1 LRALTQKF
9 KEAFLSVFPIAA
21 IVLFL
26 NFTVSPLEPL
36 RLYRFLIG
44 ALFIVAGLSLFLFG
58 VELGIDP
65 IGQHMGSA
73 IAKTNKTGFVIFSVL
88 LLGFFVSVAEPDLH
102 ILAGQVDAVSS
113 GVISKLSIVAIV
125 SIGIAA
131 MLALGFFR
139 ILYNIPLNLSLLG
152 LYLVIFALSFFT
164 SSEFMA
170 ISFDASGATTGAL
183 TVPFVLALAMGVSAL
198 KKDSRASE
206 KDSFGLVAITSTGA
220 IIAVMVMSIVSKTD
234 KITGSLETASET
246 SLGLMSPFAEQL
258 PKMALEILIA
268 LTPIV
273 LLFFIFKFRSF
284 VLSRGQLRRILFGVG
299 YAFIGLVLF
308 LTGVNA
314 GFMEAGAI
322 VGFKVAALNKP
333 SLLVAIGF
341 FLGLFTVLAEPAVHA
356 LTNQIEAVTSGYVK
370 KRTVL
375 VALTIGI
382 GIAVALSMVRIL
394 VPGLQLWHYLLPGY
408 LISLGLSFVVPKLCV
423 GIAFD
428 SGGVA
433 SGPMTA
439 TFILAFA
446 QGAAEAI
453 DGADVMLDGFG
464 IIAMVALTPLITL
477 QVLGLIYK
485 LKSRKE
491 GAENDDAVN

>member
-1 LRALTQKF
+1 M
-9 KEAFLSVFPIAA
+9 SVFPIAA
-21 IVLFL
+21 IVLLL

-36 RLYRFLIG
+36 SLYRFLIG

-65 IGQHMGSA
+65 IGRHLGSA
-73 IAKTNKTGFVIFSVL
+73 IAKTNKTLFVIISVL

-113 GVISKLSIVAIV
+113 GIITKLSIVVIV
-125 SIGIAA
+125 SIGVAV

-139 ILYNIPLNLSLLG
+139 ILYNIPLTLTLFG
-152 LYLVIFALSFFT
+152 LYLIVLTLSFFT
-164 SSEFMA
+164 SSEFLA

-183 TVPFVLALAMGVSAL
+183 TVPFVLALAIGVSTL

-234 KITGSLETASET
+234 KITASLDTASET
-246 SLGLMSPFAEQL
+246 SVGLMAPFAEQL

-268 LTPIV
+268 LAPIV
-273 LLFFIFKFRSF
+273 LLFFVFKLRFF
-284 VLSRGQLRRILFGVG
+284 VLSRAQLRHILFGIG
-299 YAFIGLVLF
+299 YAFIGLVVF

-314 GFMEAGAI
+314 GVMEVGAI
-322 VGFKVAALNKP
+322 VGYRIASLHNAP
-333 SLLVAIGF
+333 LLVAIGF

-375 VALTIGI
+375 VALTFGI
-382 GIAVALSMVRIL
+382 GLAVALSMIRIL
-394 VPGLQLWHYLLPGY
+394 TPGLQLWHYLLPGY
-408 LISLGLSFVVPKLCV
+408 LISLGLSFVVPKLFV

-446 QGAAEAI
+446 QGAAKAI
-453 DGADVMLDGFG
+453 EGADVMLDGFG
-464 IIAMVALTPLITL
+464 IIAMVALTPLLTL

-491 GAENDDAVN
+491 GTENDDAVD